1 MLKRILIVDD
11 FKAVQTAV
19 ATLLGNSFEVVG
31 SVSDGQAA
39 IDAVSEL
46 KPDLVILDISMPG
59 KSGLDVAKELKFLA
73 NPPKIVFITV
83 NQDNAIVAAC
93 LSAGAQGYVVKSLMD
108 SDLIPAVNDALAGR
122 TFVSQ
127 GDGTCY

>member
-1 MLKRILIVDD
+1 
-11 FKAVQTAV
+11 
-19 ATLLGNSFEVVG
+19 
-31 SVSDGQAA
+31 
-39 IDAVSEL
+39 
-46 KPDLVILDISMPG
+46 MPG

>member
-11 FKAVQTAV
+11 FKPVQTAL

-31 SVSDGQAA
+31 TVSDGQAA

-59 KSGLDVAKELKFLA
+59 KSGLDVAKELKFLSSWSMFGKA
-73 NPPKIVFITV
+73 
-83 NQDNAIVAAC
+83 
-93 LSAGAQGYVVKSLMD
+93 
-108 SDLIPAVNDALAGR
+108 
-122 TFVSQ
+122 
-127 GDGTCY
+127 